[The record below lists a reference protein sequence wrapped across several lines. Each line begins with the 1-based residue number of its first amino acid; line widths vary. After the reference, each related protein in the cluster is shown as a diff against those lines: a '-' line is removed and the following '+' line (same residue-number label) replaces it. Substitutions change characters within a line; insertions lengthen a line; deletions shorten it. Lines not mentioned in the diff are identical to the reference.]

1 MSKNAELSRK
11 DIKEP
16 DQFQVAA
23 GEAASW
29 LTGHRRTALLA
40 GGAAVAALVVA
51 VVISSVRE
59 RAQQAAGGALSEVY
73 RAAAGEITPVPLP
86 GSTGPFF
93 ATDAERQKAVI
104 TAAGKVIAEHGG
116 TRAAALASLA
126 KGDAHVK
133 LGEWDAAA
141 AAYQAYLA
149 GADKADGLRF
159 GALEGLAL
167 VEEGKGNVDG
177 ALAAYARLAAEV
189 PAQADRADLAKAR
202 LLVAAG
208 RQEEARKLLAAFTEA
223 HKDSQLAGEASERLS
238 KLGGK

>member
-11 DIKEP
+11 DMKEP

-40 GGAAVAALVVA
+40 GGGAVAVLVIGLVV
-51 VVISSVRE
+51 SGLRE
-59 RAQQAAGGALSEVY
+59 RSAAAAGGALSKVY
-73 RAAAGEITPVPLP
+73 QAAGADLSPVPLP
-86 GSTGPFF
+86 GVAGP
-93 ATDAERQKAVI
+93 TYPSEAERQKAVI
-104 TAAGKVIAEHGG
+104 E
-116 TRAAALASLA
+116 AAAQAASELGSSRAGALAALA
-126 KGDAHVK
+126 KGDAHLK

-149 GADKADGLRF
+149 SAPREDSLRF

-167 VEEGKGNVDG
+167 VEEGKGNVD
-177 ALAAYARLAAEV
+177 AAVVAYGRLAAEA
-189 PAQADRADLAKAR
+189 PAHADRADLAKAR
-202 LLVAAG
+202 LLAAAG
-208 RQEEARKLLAAFTEA
+208 KKDEARALLAGFAEA
-223 HKDSQLAGEASERLS
+223 HKDSALAGEASERLA